1 MHDQLALASI
11 LTVWQGINELHSIT
25 PQLDK
30 INMTSFSFLFQIVNA
45 ADTLSR
51 ILTKFVSLISYLPLN
66 VDGIMTQIV
75 TKLWPNEQCDS

>member
-11 LTVWQGINELHSIT
+11 LIVWQGINELHSIA

-30 INMTSFSFLFQIVNA
+30 INMTSFGFLFQIVNA
-45 ADTLSR
+45 ADSLSR
-51 ILTKFVSLISYLPLN
+51 ILTKCVSLISYLPLN

-75 TKLWPNEQCDS
+75 NKL